1 MNRDLLPHLPVVVA
15 VAREGGFAAA
25 AAVLGLSPAT
35 VSHSVKYVETR
46 LGTPLFVRTTRSSA
60 LTEAG
65 RRLVEASAKAFQE
78 IEDSIEQ
85 VRASGGRPSGLL
97 RINLSS
103 IALPMVVERI
113 LAKMASDYPDVRVES
128 FVDNALRDIV
138 AEGFDAGIRLGE
150 MIAQDMTAVR
160 LTPPFRVLVVGTP
173 AYLDRVGRPKTIA
186 QLSSMNCITY
196 RQITGKGLYRWEL
209 RENGS
214 DVSIETQ
221 GTIIVNDVLAARD
234 LALAGVGLAYL
245 FEPLVDAQ
253 IADGQLE
260 VVLERCAITEPG
272 LFLYYPRRSADQPKL
287 RAFIDTAV
295 KVARG

>member
-78 IEDSIEQ
+78 IEDSIDQ

-253 IADGQLE
+253 IADGRLE

>member
-1 MNRDLLPHLPVVVA
+1 MSRDLLPHLPVVVA

-78 IEDSIEQ
+78 IEDSIDQ
-85 VRASGGRPSGLL
+85 VRASGGRSSGLL

-253 IADGQLE
+253 IADGRLE

>member
-1 MNRDLLPHLPVVVA
+1 MSRDLLPHLPVVVA

-78 IEDSIEQ
+78 IEDSIDQ

-253 IADGQLE
+253 IADGRLE